1 MKNRVWGVVLLLG
14 LGVFFSA
21 CQKPVV
27 TGLAAEDEAAIR
39 AVYEKAMAITA
50 DTEEGFM
57 AYLNT
62 YYAADATIMP
72 PNHPAAT
79 GYEAIISAFKEMPPS
94 EDFRSKILKIDGRD
108 GLAYV
113 HGTYSLNRRLPGAET
128 PVHDTGKY
136 IEIWKKQADGGWKVY
151 IDIFNSDVPLPAPET
166 EEIR

>member
-39 AVYEKAMAITA
+39 AVYDKAMAINQG
-50 DTEEGFM
+50 TEEGM
-57 AYLNT
+57 VAYLHT
-62 YYAADATIMP
+62 YYAADATVMP

-79 GYEAIISAFKEMPPS
+79 GYDAVISVFKEMPPS
-94 EDFRSKILKIDGRD
+94 EDFKSEILSIDGRD

-113 HGTYSLNRRLPGAET
+113 RGTYSLTKRIPGAET
-128 PVHDTGKY
+128 PIHDTGKY
-136 IEIWKKQADGGWKVY
+136 IEIWKKQADGGWKVS
-151 IDIFNSDVPLPAPET
+151 IDIFNSDLPLPAPET
-166 EEIR
+166 EQIK

>member
-1 MKNRVWGVVLLLG
+1 MKNRLFAVFLLVG
-14 LGVFFSA
+14 LGVFFISCKA
-21 CQKPVV
+21 PVA
-27 TGLAAEDEAAIR
+27 TGLSAEDEAAIR
-39 AVYEKAMAITA
+39 AVYDKAMAITA
-50 DTEEGFM
+50 DTEEGLV

-79 GYEAIISAFKEMPPS
+79 GYEAIISVFKEMGPS
-94 EDFRSKILKIDGRD
+94 EDFRSEILKIDGRD

-113 HGTYSLNRRLPGAET
+113 HGTYSLNRRLPGTET

-166 EEIR
+166 EEIK